1 MKVLHHLIIAITTL
15 GFLTNAYAE
24 KYFISVQPV
33 LPPNQIQMNYQPL
46 AEYLSET
53 TGHQFEI
60 RAYRNFLTYWIKM
73 KKAKEMDF
81 VLDAAHFT
89 DYRIQKM
96 DYRPLVKLPDTVS
109 MTVITGEDEFVF
121 EMEELISKKIA
132 TMASPGMGSV
142 RLNQMFPNPV
152 RQPFY
157 IESTDSVDAVNRVL
171 DGKVAAAIIPSPL
184 VQNYSNVNT
193 VITTEPVPH
202 MAMSA
207 SPGVPAEVSD
217 KVRDALIDA
226 SKTAKGKAMLEALN
240 IERFDAT
247 DAQTYAGYGELL
259 EDMFGY

>member
-1 MKVLHHLIIAITTL
+1 VKVLHHLVIT
-15 GFLTNAYAE
+15 LTALILVTSAHAE
-24 KYFISVQPV
+24 KYFISVQPI
-33 LPPNQIQMNYQPL
+33 LPADQIEMNYQPL
-46 AEYLSET
+46 ADYLSQA

-60 RAYRNFLTYWIKM
+60 KAYRNFLTYWIKM
-73 KKAKEMDF
+73 KKAKDMDF

-89 DYRIQKM
+89 DYRIQKKE
-96 DYRPLVKLPDTVS
+96 YRPLVKLPDTVS

-121 EMEELISKKIA
+121 EMEELVSKKIA

-157 IESTDSVDAVNRVL
+157 IEASDSVDAVNRVL
-171 DGKVAAAIIPSPL
+171 DQSVVAAIIPSPL

-193 VITTEPVPH
+193 VVTTEPVPH

-207 SPGVPAEVSD
+207 SPDVPQDVSD
-217 KVRDALIDA
+217 KVRDALVNA
-226 SKTAKGKAMLEALN
+226 GKTAKGKAMLEALN
-240 IERFDAT
+240 VERFDAT
-247 DAQTYAGYGELL
+247 DAQTYAGYATLL